1 MIFDAKVIL
10 YFRTHKALQNFLLLY
25 NIQLLHCCSRS
36 LKRFGLFQHG
46 FLYVVRIEGEALT
59 DQFGGVERLEE
70 GVVERGR
77 LLRQAEGLVGAA
89 FAVDIAEVGLA
100 VESVVALRGEDKPA
114 AVGRPRVVG
123 VAHR

>member
-1 MIFDAKVIL
+1 M
-10 YFRTHKALQNFLLLY
+10 
-25 NIQLLHCCSRS
+25 
-36 LKRFGLFQHG
+36 
-46 FLYVVRIEGEALT
+46 RIEGEALA

-100 VESVVALRGEDKPA
+100 VEPVVALRGEDEPA
-114 AVGRPRVVG
+114 AVRRPRVVG